1 MTIKFAK
8 INSENKVVDIICVS
22 ESDCLNN
29 GVHSEQKGIDFLNTL
44 YNDNDYYYK
53 ESSKEINDQVIPLK
67 GERIAM
73 INGTYDPTNNW
84 FVEEKPYNSWTLDSN
99 GYWQSP
105 VAKPTVESNP
115 SLGVPN
121 KYIDSWNDELL
132 AWQARLINT
141 ETYQNIT
148 NQIYIW
154 NPETLSWQ

>member
-22 ESDCLNN
+22 ESDCLDN

-44 YNDNDYYYK
+44 FNDNNHYYK
-53 ESSKEINDQVIPLK
+53 ESSKEINEEVFPLK
-67 GERIAM
+67 GERLAI
-73 INGTYDPTNNW
+73 INGTYDPINNW
-84 FVEEKPYNSWTLDSN
+84 FVEEKPYNSWTLDNN

-105 VAKPTVESNP
+105 VAKPTIESN
-115 SLGVPN
+115 SNLQVPN

-148 NQIYIW
+148 DQIYIW
-154 NPETLSWQ
+154 NPETSSWQ